1 MVSLQSVR
9 RIHFVGIKGAGV
21 SGLACIL
28 QKQGKQ
34 VCGSDVDEEFFTDS
48 LLHAHGISCE
58 QFSCEHI
65 EHFKPDMV
73 VYSTAWKESDE
84 VRTARAMGIPTL
96 SYPEALGIL
105 LDGSYGIAVA
115 GSHGKTTTSGMLA
128 HVLKAAG
135 LDPTALVGSE
145 LSQYGT
151 NAFAGLGEHVVIEA
165 DEYENKFQYYH
176 PRAILLTNVDYDHP
190 DYFETLAQYE
200 KVFEDFIDKTLESG
214 GTVVA
219 CGDDA
224 GVTRVC
230 PPGSA
235 DRVVRY
241 GANADFPYSVSFV
254 EADGTSARY
263 TLMKKGIECGH
274 YSLRLI
280 GAHNVLNAL
289 GVIALCDT
297 LGIVVATRT
306 AELLEGF
313 TGTARRFE
321 YKGRRGTMVVYDDFA
336 HHPRE
341 LLATLEAARNAF
353 PGKTIWCVFGSHTF
367 SRTEALL
374 DDFAASFGNVNAA
387 LVLDIYSSA
396 REQQGKIRGVD
407 LANAITAVSGNA
419 IYVGT
424 HEVAMREIINHI
436 DEIDVLIT
444 MGAGDV
450 WRIADELIMQK

>member
-1 MVSLQSVR
+1 MVSLESVR

-21 SGLACIL
+21 SGLAGIL

-34 VCGSDVDEEFFTDS
+34 VCGSDVDEEFFTDD
-48 LLHAHGISCE
+48 LLRAHGISCE
-58 QFSCEHI
+58 RFSSAHI
-65 EHFKPDMV
+65 ERLAPDMV

-84 VRTARAMGIPTL
+84 VHTARAMGIPTL

-105 LDGSYGIAVA
+105 LDGTYGIAVA

-151 NAFAGLGEHVVIEA
+151 NVFAGLGEHGVIEA

-190 DYFETLAQYE
+190 DYFETPAQYE

-214 GTVVA
+214 GTVVV
-219 CGDDA
+219 CGDDE

-230 PPGSA
+230 HRDTT

-241 GANADFPYSVSFV
+241 GTSADFPYSVSCV
-254 EADGTSARY
+254 EADGASVRY
-263 TLMKKGIECGH
+263 ALMRHGTRLGRF
-274 YSLRLI
+274 SLRLI
-280 GAHNVLNAL
+280 GVHNVLNAL
-289 GVIALCDT
+289 GVIALCDV
-297 LGIVVATRT
+297 LGIVDAVRA

-313 TGTARRFE
+313 AGTARRFE
-321 YKGRRGTMVVYDDFA
+321 YKGKRGEMVVYDDFA

-341 LLATLEAARNAF
+341 LSATLEAARNAF
-353 PGKTIWCVFGSHTF
+353 PGKNIWCVFGSHTF

-374 DDFAASFGNVNAA
+374 DDFAASFGRVDVA
-387 LVLDIYSSA
+387 LILDIYGSA
-396 REQQGKIRGVD
+396 REQQGKISGTD
-407 LANAITAVSGNA
+407 LAHAITAVSGNA

-424 HEVAMREIINHI
+424 HEVAMQEIINHI

-450 WRIADELIMQK
+450 WRIADALTRK

>member
-1 MVSLQSVR
+1 MVSLQSVH

-34 VCGSDVDEEFFTDS
+34 VCGSDVDEEFFTDN
-48 LLHAHGISCE
+48 LLRAHGISCE
-58 QFSCEHI
+58 LFSSAHI
-65 EHFKPDMV
+65 EHFSPDTV

-84 VRTARAMGIPTL
+84 VRTARAMGIPVL
-96 SYPEALGIL
+96 SYPEALGAL
-105 LDGSYGIAVA
+105 LDGSYGLAVA

-151 NAFAGLGEHVVIEA
+151 NAFAGFGEYTVIEA
-165 DEYENKFQYYH
+165 DEYENKFQYYY

-190 DYFETLAQYE
+190 DYFETPAQYE

-214 GTVVA
+214 GTGVA

-224 GVTRVC
+224 GVVRVC
-230 PPGSA
+230 HGGISERLVLYGTQANVPYAVSYIEAEGV
-235 DRVVRY
+235 RVRY
-241 GANADFPYSVSFV
+241 SLTVRGS
-254 EADGTSARY
+254 
-263 TLMKKGIECGH
+263 TLGRF
-274 YSLRLI
+274 SLQLI
-280 GAHNVLNAL
+280 GVHNVLNAL

-297 LGIVVATRT
+297 LGIVDAVRA
-306 AELLEGF
+306 AQLLEGF
-313 TGTARRFE
+313 QGTARRFQ
-321 YKGRRGTMVVYDDFA
+321 YKGKRGNMVVYDDFA

-341 LLATLEAARNAF
+341 LSVTLTAARNAF
-353 PGKTIWCVFGSHTF
+353 PGKIIWCVFGSHTF
-367 SRTEALL
+367 SRTETLL
-374 DDFAASFGNVNAA
+374 DDFAASFSRVDAV
-387 LVLDIYSSA
+387 LILDIYGSV
-396 REQQGKIRGVD
+396 REQQGKIRGAD

-419 IYVGT
+419 TYVGT
-424 HEVAMREIINHI
+424 HEVAMREILCHI

-450 WRIADELIMQK
+450 WRIADELTKPM